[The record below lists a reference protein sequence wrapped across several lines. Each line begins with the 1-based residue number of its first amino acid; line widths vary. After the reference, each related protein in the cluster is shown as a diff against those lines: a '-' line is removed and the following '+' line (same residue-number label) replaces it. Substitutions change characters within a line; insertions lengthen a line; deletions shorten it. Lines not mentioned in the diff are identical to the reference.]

1 MLASLTWSIRRGKKE
16 ERGDGIAKTKNENL
30 GYANF
35 SSTLFSQVQP
45 SNLFWASSTPS
56 KLKTL
61 QLVPAVS
68 ELICAELMYLQYL
81 DAKKLIYMY
90 INSTGTTR
98 ADGETVGFETEATAI
113 YDTMNFVANDIATVG
128 VGVAIGQACMLL
140 SAGKKGKRF
149 MLPHATAMLQ
159 QPRLPPTGQRQA
171 VEVEIR
177 WREVLAQKKSFLKI
191 LNKTTGHSVEKLD
204 ADLQRPLYM
213 QPKDA
218 IEYGVIDGIVEPQK
232 SIVGEDVANRGS
244 GAAVQN
250 DRGPPPGAPTRG
262 ARQG

>member
-1 MLASLTWSIRRGKKE
+1 
-16 ERGDGIAKTKNENL
+16 
-30 GYANF
+30 
-35 SSTLFSQVQP
+35 
-45 SNLFWASSTPS
+45 
-56 KLKTL
+56 
-61 QLVPAVS
+61 
-68 ELICAELMYLQYL
+68 MYLQYL

-128 VGVAIGQACMLL
+128 VGVALGQACMLL

-171 VEVEIR
+171 IEVEIR
-177 WREVLAQKKSFLKI
+177 WREVLAQKKAFLGI
-191 LNKTTGHSVEKLD
+191 LHRTTGHSVEKLD

-218 IEYGVIDGIVEPQK
+218 IEYGVVDGIVEPQK
-232 SIVGEDVANRGS
+232 SIVGEDVGK
-244 GAAVQN
+244 GGGVQN

>member
-1 MLASLTWSIRRGKKE
+1 MNPDGSRRE
-16 ERGDGIAKTKNENL
+16 TRRERWERRQQERFGANGDREGGE
-30 GYANF
+30 
-35 SSTLFSQVQP
+35 S
-45 SNLFWASSTPS
+45 
-56 KLKTL
+56 
-61 QLVPAVS
+61 
-68 ELICAELMYLQYL
+68 
-81 DAKKLIYMY
+81 
-90 INSTGTTR
+90 R

-177 WREVLAQKKSFLKI
+177 WREVLAQKKSLLNI
-191 LNKTTGHSVEKLD
+191 LSKTTGHSVGKLD

-244 GAAVQN
+244 GAVQN